1 VSNLE
6 RRGAALEPDERRP
19 ASSRFVDLG
28 DRLARAFSTSN
39 KTRPSPEANGDRE
52 HPAAGEG
59 ALPWE
64 GGPPRFPITR
74 QGYDCAAVEEYVA
87 ALERE
92 LTDQDRELAE
102 LRSRT
107 PSRNEVAA
115 ELERVGEQTSAI
127 LLAAHEKAQ
136 ETARLARSQADKC
149 VSDAASNAVSITED
163 ANRQVR
169 QLEREK
175 NSLYQQRALLVE
187 DVRRIASALSGLAE
201 DAAGRFPPERETP
214 SSPASAAPQS
224 APARF
229 QALTAAAQS
238 EEARASENAQEHPT
252 DTDHYES

>member
-1 VSNLE
+1 VSNFE
-6 RRGAALEPDERRP
+6 RRGAALEPVERRP
-19 ASSRFVDLG
+19 AGSRFVDLG
-28 DRLARAFSTSN
+28 DRLARAFSTSS
-39 KTRPSPEANGDRE
+39 KTRPTGEASGDRE

-64 GGPPRFPITR
+64 EGPPRFPITR
-74 QGYDCAAVEEYVA
+74 QGYDCASVEEYVA
-87 ALERE
+87 DLERE

-149 VSDAASNAVSITED
+149 VSDAASNAVAITED

-169 QLEREK
+169 QLEVEK
-175 NSLYQQRALLVE
+175 SSLCHQRALLVE
-187 DVRRIASALSGLAE
+187 DIRNVAIALSALAE
-201 DAAGRFPPERETP
+201 DAGGRFPEPEHPGSHTLAASQ
-214 SSPASAAPQS
+214 SSPGT
-224 APARF
+224 F
-229 QALTAAAQS
+229 QPPTTAAQPD
-238 EEARASENAQEHPT
+238 EERPT
-252 DTDHYES
+252 DDAQHYPTDH